1 MISVKQ
7 KIIKKIKDIIL
18 AISIV
23 FFVLTIANAN
33 ASGSASLD
41 FLETLD
47 LQHDKVQSLR
57 KDVRST
63 IIIIKKRGDVETL
76 PDLKFYTY
84 KVKKE
89 DNFWKILSK
98 TSLNIDTLSSIN
110 SLSSSIDVT
119 PGKVIFIS
127 NMRGVI
133 YKVNNNDTIEI
144 ISKKYN
150 IDKEYISRVN
160 KIKDDKITKEY
171 IFIPSGEVSNTERS
185 LFLGIGFAS
194 PLKKGIRTSAFGRRI
209 DPFNKKFGFHTGL
222 DLACPPGSSVYA
234 ARNGKV
240 VFTGYNGGYGLLVI
254 LKHEHG
260 YSTYYGHLKS
270 LLVKVGDVV
279 ERGAKIA
286 LSGNSG
292 RSTGP
297 HLHFEVR
304 KDTLPINPG
313 ILL

>member
-1 MISVKQ
+1 MTHVKQ
-7 KIIKKIKDIIL
+7 KIIKKIKDIAL
-18 AISIV
+18 TISII
-23 FFVLTIANAN
+23 FFIFTTTNAN
-33 ASGSASLD
+33 TSGSASLD
-41 FLETLD
+41 VLETLD
-47 LQHDKVQSLR
+47 LQNDRVQSLR
-57 KDVRST
+57 KDVRSA
-63 IIIIKKRGDVETL
+63 IVIIKKRGDVETL

-127 NMRGVI
+127 NMRGII
-133 YKVNNNDTIEI
+133 YKVNNNDSIEI

-150 IDKEYISRVN
+150 VDKEYISRVN
-160 KIKDDKITKEY
+160 KIKDYKITKEY
-171 IFIPSGEVSNTERS
+171 LFIPSGEISNIERS
-185 LFLGIGFAS
+185 LFLGIGFAC
-194 PLKKGIRTSAFGRRI
+194 PLRKSIRTSAFGRRV
-209 DPFNKKFGFHTGL
+209 DPFNKRFGFHTGL

-270 LLVKVGDVV
+270 VLVKVGDVV

-286 LSGNSG
+286 VSGNSG

-304 KDTLPINPG
+304 KNTLPINPR

>member
-1 MISVKQ
+1 MTRVKQ
-7 KIIKKIKDIIL
+7 KIIKTIKYNIL
-18 AISIV
+18 TISII
-23 FFVLTIANAN
+23 FFILPAANAN
-33 ASGSASLD
+33 TSGSASLEVLD
-41 FLETLD
+41 TLD
-47 LQHDKVQSLR
+47 LQNDRVQSLR
-57 KDVRST
+57 KDVRTT
-63 IIIIKKRGDVETL
+63 IVIIKKRGDVEAL

-119 PGKVIFIS
+119 PGKEIFIS
-127 NMRGVI
+127 NMRGII

-144 ISKKYN
+144 ISKKFN
-150 IDKEYISRVN
+150 IDKEYISRIN
-160 KIKDDKITKEY
+160 KIKDYKITKEY
-171 IFIPSGEVSNTERS
+171 LFIPSGEISNIERS
-185 LFLGIGFAS
+185 LFLGIGFAC

-240 VFTGYNGGYGLLVI
+240 IFTGYNGGYGLLVI

-270 LLVKVGDVV
+270 VLVKVGDVV
-279 ERGAKIA
+279 ERGTKIA
-286 LSGNSG
+286 VSGNSG

-304 KDTLPINPG
+304 KNTMPINPG